1 MEDIFIS
8 YSSSDT
14 KMTDIILKH
23 HLQNYQTWSM
33 KDGRVGDD
41 YIKKIDEKLK
51 NCSSAILILTP
62 EFFRSEFICNV
73 ELPALLKRN
82 EDDNFKLMPILL
94 SKCSDE
100 DLEKIGTINV
110 FPSRNR
116 PMSRFDSEEWN
127 YYMEKFKT
135 ENLGQ
140 LDANSQKNKN
150 IEWKDLTKQFNQKT
164 LVPNPMRGERG
175 LTLVAGPNKRLEL
188 FIPILNEK
196 IDFELNISSF
206 ETRVE
211 ERDDGSYF
219 VITMEKDYLLEFFYT
234 FCCYLDDEFTSTN
247 KSLGSVIKDV
257 TKKWKELTKEQRSIK
272 ELEKGLLGELW
283 FLSNLV
289 ENFGQN
295 YIKYWRGFGGDRHD
309 FRIKDSEFEIKTTSS
324 DTRQHYISSIN
335 QLEPSLDCNL
345 SLISIQIAPTKSEKN
360 SISVVKLINK
370 IESGLTHFNLS
381 LFHSNLIEY
390 VSEEINFIKKLNTK
404 YVFSSTPMIINVDEN
419 FPKISN
425 QEFLKLKYHERISD
439 LKYRLNVEGIG
450 QSISNQEFQKVIKDK
465 L

>member
-23 HLQNYQTWSM
+23 HLQNYPTWSM
-33 KDGRVGDD
+33 KNARVGED
-41 YIKKIDEKLK
+41 YIEKIDEKLK

-62 EFFRSEFICNV
+62 EFFR
-73 ELPALLKRN
+73 PALLKRN

-94 SKCSDE
+94 NKCSDE

-140 LDANSQKNKN
+140 LDSIIQSNKN

-196 IDFELNISSF
+196 IDFELNINSF

-211 ERDDGSYF
+211 EREDGSYF
-219 VITMEKDYLLEFFYT
+219 VITMEKEYLLEFFYT

-257 TKKWKELTKEQRSIK
+257 AKKWKELTKEQRSIK

-309 FRIKDSEFEIKTTSS
+309 FRINDSEFEIKTTSS
-324 DTRQHYISSIN
+324 DTRQHFISSIN
-335 QLEPSLDCNL
+335 QLEPSVDCNL
-345 SLISIQIAPTKSEKN
+345 SLISIQIAPTKSNKN
-360 SISVVKLINK
+360 SISVVKLINQ
-370 IESGLTHFNLS
+370 IESNLTQFNLS
-381 LFHSNLIEY
+381 LFHSNLIDY
-390 VSEEINFIKKLNTK
+390 VGEEIEFIKKLNTK
-404 YVFSSTPMIINVDEN
+404 YVFSSSPMIMNVDER
-419 FPKISN
+419 FPRISYG
-425 QEFLKLKYHERISD
+425 EFIKLKHLHRISD

-450 QSISNQEFQKVIKDK
+450 QPISNQEFQKVIKDI